1 MVTPQTHT
9 TITNMLQERVPFP
22 GQERGHLSN
31 TWKWIVGGDTCAD
44 KARDFIVVGRPG
56 REQEDQKGCSATW
69 LGFYGDGI
77 DFQVVSG
84 QSV

>member
-1 MVTPQTHT
+1 MN
-9 TITNMLQERVPFP
+9 IFQEGVPLP
-22 GQERGHLSN
+22 GQERGYLSN

-44 KARDFIVVGRPG
+44 KARDVIVVGRPG
-56 REQEDQKGCSATW
+56 REQEDQGTQEDCSATW

-84 QSV
+84 QLV